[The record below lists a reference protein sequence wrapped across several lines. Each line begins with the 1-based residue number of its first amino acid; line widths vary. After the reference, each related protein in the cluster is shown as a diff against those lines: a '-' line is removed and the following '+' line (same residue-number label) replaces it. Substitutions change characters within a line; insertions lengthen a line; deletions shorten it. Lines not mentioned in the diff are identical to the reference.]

1 MARLTINPKLFN
13 LEDDIYT
20 AIVKKTSRRRSQKG
34 NLVLTVTY
42 KITEGDFQNVHV
54 SDSLTITEE
63 SLWKLNA
70 TYKALTGEDLPEG
83 EMDEEELADIL
94 EEALKEAGPV
104 SIVVKHE
111 LFEGERRA
119 RVTVKG
125 EA

>member
-1 MARLTINPKLFN
+1 
-13 LEDDIYT
+13 
-20 AIVKKTSRRRSQKG
+20 
-34 NLVLTVTY
+34 
-42 KITEGDFQNVHV
+42 
-54 SDSLTITEE
+54 
-63 SLWKLNA
+63 
-70 TYKALTGEDLPEG
+70 
-83 EMDEEELADIL
+83 MDEEELADIL